1 MENLKNEIKEKKDA
15 LDLME
20 KRLEEQIS
28 QLSEKENAYL
38 EVCKK
43 ADTLIQEKGENLI
56 NFNISGV
63 LYTTKLKTIL
73 KIRDTLLYKLAISD
87 EFNLA
92 ETIEFDR
99 NPRFFLMILDYMRF
113 RNIDVKRL
121 NKEDKADLRFE
132 AQYFEV
138 SELCNQLG
146 EFNAKL
152 ELVEFEFGGK
162 YSYKDKVAGTN
173 RLEDLTDK
181 SLKKGICS
189 TSPGFITFT
198 LNDEFVIKEIDIG
211 GYCGNNSLWNPTNG
225 EGANIQTSVDKVNW
239 KTVGAIPSG
248 FGSEI
253 KTVFVTKSSAKYV
266 KFSSTS
272 YLGIG
277 YLSIRAEAN

>member
-1 MENLKNEIKEKKDA
+1 MENLKVEIKEKKEA

-20 KRLEEQIS
+20 KKLEEQINS
-28 QLSEKENAYL
+28 LSEKEKHYQ
-38 EVCKK
+38 EVCAK
-43 ADTLIQEKGENLI
+43 ADSLLQEKGENLI

-73 KIRDTLLYKLAISD
+73 KIRDTLLYKFAISENFD
-87 EFNLA
+87 LN

-99 NPRFFLMILDYMRF
+99 SPRFFLMILDYFRF
-113 RNIDVKRL
+113 RNIDIRRL

-138 SELCNQLG
+138 TELCNQLG

-152 ELVEFEFGGK
+152 EIVEFEFGGK
-162 YSYKDKVAGTN
+162 YTYKDKVAGTN

-189 TSPGFITFT
+189 TSPGFITLT
-198 LNDEFVIKEIDIG
+198 LNDEFNIKEVDIG
-211 GYCGNNSLWNPTNG
+211 GYCGNNSLWNPQNG
-225 EGANIQTSVDKVNW
+225 EGANIQTSLDKVNW

-253 KTVFVTKSSAKYV
+253 KTVYLTKSAAKYI

-277 YLSIRAEAN
+277 YLSIRAENN